1 MASSKKICMTS
12 FWHIDMREQLL
23 QILTDLR
30 PEFDFTEDVNFI
42 EEGMLDSFDMVALVA
57 DLESAFDVKIDGV
70 DIVPE
75 NFCSLEALEK
85 LIKNSKKAWWISILN
100 ISE

>member
-1 MASSKKICMTS
+1 
-12 FWHIDMREQLL
+12 MRDQLL
-23 QILTDLR
+23 QILADLR

-57 DLESAFDVKIDGV
+57 DLENAFGVKIDGV

-75 NFCSLEALEK
+75 NFCSLEALEE
-85 LIKNSKKAWWISILN
+85 LINNSKKA
-100 ISE
+100 